1 MNTWCIFPVP
11 WGEHPGSGTCSTL
24 CRYWWGNQGVP
35 TQTRSSSLTTFPHS
49 VDQVSVWGAWRWGKE
64 AVLCADTLHLAQA
77 HGEEKVGYWFSAW
90 PSQRRGFPD
99 LGSSLGTIPT
109 FEKWFNRK
117 FTLILYIRNLRAI
130 MWSVVSIKFR
140 FLGSVLVNPIKNI
153 REIPSFHQLN
163 QALFCGHFSRNSS
176 VSYLLG
182 GHTWGTMLNHPLWIL
197 SVFLWA
203 GFLCLV
209 LRDVAQLA

>member
-1 MNTWCIFPVP
+1 
-11 WGEHPGSGTCSTL
+11 
-24 CRYWWGNQGVP
+24 
-35 TQTRSSSLTTFPHS
+35 
-49 VDQVSVWGAWRWGKE
+49 
-64 AVLCADTLHLAQA
+64 
-77 HGEEKVGYWFSAW
+77 
-90 PSQRRGFPD
+90 
-99 LGSSLGTIPT
+99 
-109 FEKWFNRK
+109 
-117 FTLILYIRNLRAI
+117 